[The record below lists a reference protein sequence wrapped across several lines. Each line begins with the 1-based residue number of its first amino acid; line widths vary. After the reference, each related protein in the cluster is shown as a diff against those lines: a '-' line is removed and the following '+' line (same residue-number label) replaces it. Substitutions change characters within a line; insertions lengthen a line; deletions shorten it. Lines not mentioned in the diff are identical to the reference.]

1 MSDLVVET
9 NALWKSYGPKVAVA
23 DLTLQVP
30 KGEVFGFLGP
40 NGAGKSTSVK
50 MLLGLVT
57 PSGGT
62 AHVLGQPAR
71 HTQTMARIGF
81 LPEHFRFHEWLQASE
96 LLDLHGRLYGMDRAS
111 RRQRI
116 PELLDLVGLSEHARR
131 PVAGFSK
138 GMLQRIGLAQ
148 ALLNKPELVFLDE
161 PTSALDPFGRMLV
174 RQIIHDL
181 KASGTTVFLNSH
193 LLGEVEAT
201 CDRVSFIKDGRV
213 LRTLSLSEFRQGALQ
228 VELRVDAVTPPLLA
242 ALDDLVPEWRLVDG
256 DAGARGRGLGD
267 GDDGRIG
274 ERELTAS
281 PATVAATE
289 NVSVATMT
297 GDLGTTVEL
306 TVRDE
311 EVLPL
316 VAARTIAVGA
326 RLYALTPR
334 RVSLEELFLD
344 IVGKEDSGQ

>member
-1 MSDLVVET
+1 
-9 NALWKSYGPKVAVA
+9 
-23 DLTLQVP
+23 
-30 KGEVFGFLGP
+30 
-40 NGAGKSTSVK
+40 
-50 MLLGLVT
+50 
-57 PSGGT
+57 
-62 AHVLGQPAR
+62 
-71 HTQTMARIGF
+71 
-81 LPEHFRFHEWLQASE
+81 
-96 LLDLHGRLYGMDRAS
+96 
-111 RRQRI
+111 
-116 PELLDLVGLSEHARR
+116 
-131 PVAGFSK
+131 
-138 GMLQRIGLAQ
+138 
-148 ALLNKPELVFLDE
+148 
-161 PTSALDPFGRMLV
+161 MLV
-174 RQIIHDL
+174 RQIINDL

-228 VELRVDAVTPPLLA
+228 VELRVDAVTPALLA

-256 DAGARGRGLGD
+256 EAGARGRRLGD
-267 GDDGRIG
+267 RDDERIG
-274 ERELTAS
+274 GRELSGPREA
-281 PATVAATE
+281 VAATE
-289 NVSVATMT
+289 NVAVATMT

-316 VAARTIAVGA
+316 VAARTVEVGA